1 MPDVVSG
8 QVSCAAG
15 QGQTDGLVSAPVYYD
30 EWLTFDCLHPH
41 GAAGGVDAP
50 DRCAAN
56 VGLSNTLQKL
66 AVRDHPASSVRT
78 SHKHTHT
85 HTHTHTH
92 KQLLS
97 VVVPDPYVCLTM
109 HCCMAV
115 FVQLHQHEYRE
126 GHYQPLPSGVC
137 VARFSHSISIQH

>member
-78 SHKHTHT
+78 SHKHTQARARARAHTGART
-85 HTHTHTH
+85 HT
-92 KQLLS
+92 S
-97 VVVPDPYVCLTM
+97 SC
-109 HCCMAV
+109 
-115 FVQLHQHEYRE
+115 
-126 GHYQPLPSGVC
+126 
-137 VARFSHSISIQH
+137 